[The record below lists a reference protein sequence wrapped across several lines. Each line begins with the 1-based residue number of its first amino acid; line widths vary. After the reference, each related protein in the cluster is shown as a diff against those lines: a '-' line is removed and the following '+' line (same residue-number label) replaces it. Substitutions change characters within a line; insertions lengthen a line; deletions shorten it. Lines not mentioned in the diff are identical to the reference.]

1 MRPVPQ
7 PCIDFLKG
15 AEGCRLS
22 AYQDVGGVWTVGYG
36 HVTDGPGDITQ
47 AQADSYLFADATKAA
62 IRLAG
67 VVKDSAILA
76 LTEHQYAALVSF
88 CLNLG
93 VNPSWTLWP
102 LLNAGKLDCIP
113 VQMMRFDKAKVRGQL
128 VEVPGLFN
136 RRAAEVALWKTADV
150 GAAITIAQT
159 AQAPSSADT
168 STRPTPPT
176 PMSPKPAWSSKTFV
190 TGLAATGAT
199 GVAYAQQALAGVK
212 DAITPYVADSTILTA
227 LNQHM
232 ALVGAGLAVA
242 TAGFAYLKTRNT
254 Q

>member
-1 MRPVPQ
+1 VRPVPQ
-7 PCIDFLKG
+7 ICIDFLKG
-15 AEGCRLS
+15 AEGCRLA

-36 HVTDGPGDITQ
+36 HVTDGPGAITQ
-47 AQADSYLFADATKAA
+47 AQADSFLFADATKAA
-62 IRLAG
+62 IRLAS
-67 VVKDSAILA
+67 VVKDSVIEG

-102 LLNAGKLDCIP
+102 LLNAGKFDCIP

-150 GAAITIAQT
+150 AGAITIAQT
-159 AQAPSSADT
+159 APAPSSADT

-176 PMSPKPAWSSKTFV
+176 PMSPKPAWSSKTLL
-190 TGLAATGAT
+190 TSIATLGATGAAAAQNALT
-199 GVAYAQQALAGVK
+199 GAKA
-212 DAITPYVADSTILTA
+212 AIAPYVADSPLLTA
-227 LNQHM
+227 LNGHM
-232 ALVGAGLAVA
+232 ALVAAGLAVA
-242 TAGFAYLKTRNT
+242 TTAFAYLKTRNT